1 MNNQQNKTS
10 SIRNLQQYLRQIS
23 YEESNIPAPPIDG
36 IFESQTTE
44 ALKEYQ
50 RSRGLAPTG
59 RADLETWERLYA
71 DYRSSLASNS
81 PPRRIALFPP
91 DPQGYVLTLG
101 SVGFVVS
108 ALQYML
114 RELHHSYA
122 ALSDVITSGVYDEQT
137 QAAVKRF
144 QRLNSIPEDGN
155 VGLLTWNE
163 ITDQYNLLFLDTA
176 DE

>member
-1 MNNQQNKTS
+1 MNNQPNKS
-10 SIRNLQQYLRQIS
+10 SAVQNLQQYLRQIA

-50 RSRGLAPTG
+50 RSRGLAATG

-71 DYRSSLASNS
+71 DYRASLAYNS
-81 PPRRIALFPP
+81 PPRRIALFPI
-91 DPQGYVLTLG
+91 DPQGYMLTLG

-108 ALQYML
+108 ALQHML
-114 RELHHSYA
+114 RELHHSYS
-122 ALSDVITSGVYDEQT
+122 ALSDVIMTGVYDEQT
-137 QAAVKRF
+137 QAAVKSF
-144 QRLNSIPEDGN
+144 QSLNKLPEDGG

-163 ITDQYNLLFLDTA
+163 IADQYNLLFLDTA
-176 DE
+176 NE

>member
-1 MNNQQNKTS
+1 MNEQPNKAPA
-10 SIRNLQQYLRQIS
+10 IRNLQQYLRQLS
-23 YEESNIPAPPIDG
+23 YSETNIPAPPVDG
-36 IFESQTTE
+36 IFESQTTD
-44 ALKEYQ
+44 ALREFQ
-50 RSRGLAPTG
+50 RSRGIPVTG
-59 RADLETWERLYA
+59 RADLDTWERLYA
-71 DYRSSLASNS
+71 DYRASLASNS
-81 PPRRIALFPP
+81 PPRQIVVFPP

-122 ALSDVITSGVYDEQT
+122 ALSDVIATGVYDEQT
-137 QAAVKRF
+137 QAAVKSF
-144 QRLNSIPEDGN
+144 QRLNSLPEDGN

-163 ITDQYNLLFLDTA
+163 IADQYNLLFSDAA